1 MRNIGWIGFVFLVL
15 TACKKDLPEIQ
26 NTNEP
31 VFYVRGNI
39 DGQEIHFD
47 AGDSDYLMESSK
59 WYWQN
64 VPVYQGRLFNPTN
77 SFVLN
82 IIGGDVLSGEQ
93 IEPLLALTELRG
105 AYNGETSVELN
116 VSQLVNSSGIGGAIW
131 DLNGVTSGESLFISE
146 PGVYTLGLNTVGI
159 PNTNISNE
167 LVIGYKAG
175 LFKLKA
181 TVQNQLVSVRILEN
195 EFEIDHV
202 KWEYGIQELETS
214 EGEVDL
220 QLLTGSNELKA
231 TVRFTN
237 GKERVRKIIVG
248 QGQNIS
254 VEDFIFPLE
263 SQFQEYF
270 DYTMF
275 TDFKLDTEIYTSLYA
290 IQQDAFPLI
299 ITEKE
304 VFEDPWSG
312 NQVLKVSFNLVM
324 MLRKESNGQLVDAS
338 FEGVVALPIAN

>member
-15 TACKKDLPEIQ
+15 TACKKDLPEIP

-116 VSQLVNSSGIGGAIW
+116 VSQLVNSNGIGGAIW

-146 PGVYTLGLNTVGI
+146 PGVYTVGLNAVGI

-181 TVQNQLVSVRILEN
+181 TVQSQFVSVQILEN
-195 EFEIDHV
+195 EFEIDYV
-202 KWEYGIQELETS
+202 KWKYGIQEAETTQ
-214 EGEVDL
+214 GAIDF
-220 QLLTGSNELKA
+220 QLLSGSNELTA
-231 TVRFTN
+231 TVRFKN
-237 GKERVRKIIVG
+237 GVERVRKIIVG
-248 QGQNIS
+248 QGQNLH
-254 VEDFIFPLE
+254 VEDFVFLIE
-263 SQFQEYF
+263 SQVQERF

-275 TDFKLDTEIYTSLYA
+275 TEFNLGSEQYTALYTLQEEEFPFKIKS
-290 IQQDAFPLI
+290 
-299 ITEKE
+299 KE
-304 VFEDPWSG
+304 VFEDSWTG
-312 NQVLKVSFNLVM
+312 NKALKIEFSLVM
-324 MLRKESNGQLVDAS
+324 IMRKESNGQLVNGV
-338 FEGVVALPIAN
+338 FEGVVALPITN